1 MSTRE
6 LQKRIFQNK
15 LDKGWNV
22 TSVEKEI
29 CLLHGEIAEFY
40 EAYRKHLPTIGEELA
55 DIAIYLLGLAEI
67 LHVDLGDEIIRKTD
81 INARRRYVTT
91 IDGVNTR
98 VAEAPQSAEDNGGR
112 V

>member
-1 MSTRE
+1 MSTIE
-6 LQKRIFQNK
+6 LQKRIYQNK

-22 TSVEKEI
+22 TNVEKEI

-40 EAYRKHLPTIGEELA
+40 EAYRKHLPTVGEELA

-67 LHVDLGDEIIRKTD
+67 LHVNLGTEILRKVG
-81 INARRRYVTT
+81 INALRQYAMV
-91 IDGVNTR
+91 DGVNTR
-98 VAEAPQSAEDNGGR
+98 IAEVPQSAEDMGGN

>member
-40 EAYRKHLPTIGEELA
+40 EAYRKHLPTVGEELA
-55 DIAIYLLGLAEI
+55 DCAIYLLGIAEI
-67 LHVDLGDEIIRKTD
+67 LQVDLGIEIDRKVG
-81 INARRRYVTT
+81 INAGRKYAM
-91 IDGVNTR
+91 INGVNTR
-98 VAEAPQSAEDNGGR
+98 IAEAPHSAEDNGGR

>member
-6 LQKRIFQNK
+6 LQKRIYQNK

-22 TSVEKEI
+22 TNVEKEI

-40 EAYRKHLPTIGEELA
+40 EAYRKHLPTVGEELA

-67 LHVDLGDEIIRKTD
+67 LHVDLHVEILRKVG
-81 INARRRYVTT
+81 INAQRQYAM

-98 VAEAPQSAEDNGGR
+98 VADAPQSAEDMGGS